1 MDNVIAEKI
10 RIAILDDHQGII
22 DGYRYRLE
30 KEEGMEVVAAGS
42 YGEDLDALLS
52 GQEIDVLLLDV
63 YVPASRTN
71 PNPYPILHVIPRLFE
86 RFPDITVIVISVV
99 NRPAMIKA
107 VLDAGASGY
116 ILKDDQKALLDLGAI
131 IRTVANDGVFM
142 SRDAHSTYSKHI
154 PESIELAPRQ
164 REALSLCAA
173 YPNLKTA
180 ELANRLGIAHS
191 TFRNLLSDAYL
202 RLQVSNR
209 AGAIVKAQQLGLI
222 SAINP
227 DT

>member
-1 MDNVIAEKI
+1 MENQTETKI
-10 RIAILDDHQGII
+10 RVAILDDHQGII

-30 KEEGMEVVAAGS
+30 KETTMEIVAAAS
-42 YGEDLDALLS
+42 YWEDLEHLL
-52 GQEIDVLLLDV
+52 ENEAVDVLLLDV
-63 YVPASRTN
+63 YVPTSRTN
-71 PNPYPILHVIPRLFE
+71 ANPYPILHVIPRLFE

-116 ILKDDQKALLDLGAI
+116 ILKDDQKALMDLGSI

-142 SRDAHSTYSKHI
+142 SRDAHNTYSRHI
-154 PESIELAPRQ
+154 PQSIELAPRQ

-191 TFRNLLSDAYL
+191 TFRNLLSEAYI

-222 SAINP
+222 STINL
-227 DT
+227 D